1 MFLAPPD
8 PFVSTLIETPNL
20 KEFIEANIT
29 RYYNVIDSQIFL
41 QEQGVSFSYTD
52 SIPYYERE
60 DLITAYS
67 NFIELKNK
75 RNQEAISGK

>member
-1 MFLAPPD
+1 MKD
-8 PFVSTLIETPNL
+8 
-20 KEFIEANIT
+20 FIEANIT

-60 DLITAYS
+60 DLIHAYS
-67 NFIELKNK
+67 EFIELKNRK
-75 RNQEAISGK
+75 NQEAISSK